1 MLVALSNWVLI
12 KRQPRAQPVLLNL
25 PKNIK
30 VDVVI
35 IGLGP
40 AGASAAIVAAKAGL
54 NVHAFEKKA
63 VAGHPVQCAEFVPAM
78 LDAGDLVMSETSV
91 QRIHEMITFVQSDT
105 QDLTKNFSGHMIDRR
120 AFDASLVAKAQALGA
135 TCTFGVKLKSISD
148 GGVLTFSDGQLVQA
162 KVIIGADGPH
172 SLVGKA
178 IGCVNKDI
186 VETRQLSTKLN
197 KPHVATDIYLSNEF
211 PGGYGWM
218 FPKGDIANIGLGVYP
233 EQKHLLKPALES
245 LHARIAASGQ
255 VGTEI
260 IGYTGGV
267 IPVGGMLKPSGT
279 LGESVVLLAGDAAGL
294 TNPIT
299 GAGIAAAVMSG
310 RLAGE
315 ALVAHLVGD
324 KDAIDIYQEDLE
336 DLFGA
341 SLARAVLRRKQ
352 LREQGAP
359 EGTLSKSALRGGWI
373 AYEDYWRPQDQK
385 TDAA

>member
-1 MLVALSNWVLI
+1 MKIDVAIIGL
-12 KRQPRAQPVLLNL
+12 
-25 PKNIK
+25 
-30 VDVVI
+30 DVAI

-40 AGASAAIVAAKAGL
+40 AGSSAAIIAAKEGL
-54 NVHAFEKKA
+54 NVYAFEKKT

-78 LDAGDLVMSETSV
+78 LDAGELVMSENSV
-91 QRIHEMITFVQSDT
+91 QRIHEMITYVESGT
-105 QDLTKNFSGHMIDRR
+105 PDLTKNFSGHMIDRR
-120 AFDASLVAKAQALGA
+120 AFDASLVAKAVAAGA
-135 TCTFGVKLKSISD
+135 TCTFGVKLKSVSD
-148 GGVLTFSDGQLVQA
+148 DGVLKFSDGQVVQA
-162 KVIIGADGPH
+162 KIIIGADGPH

-178 IGCVNKDI
+178 IGSVNRDI
-186 VETRQLSTKLN
+186 VETRQLSTTLN
-197 KPHVATDIYLSNEF
+197 KPHGATDIYLSNEF

-233 EQKHLLKPALES
+233 NQKHLLKPALES
-245 LHARIAASGQ
+245 LHARIAATGQ

-260 IGYTGGV
+260 ISYTGGA
-267 IPVGGMLKPSGT
+267 IPVGGMLKPYGK
-279 LGESVVLLAGDAAGL
+279 LGDSIVLLAGDAAGL

-315 ALVAHLVGD
+315 ALVAHLSGEN
-324 KDAIDIYQEDLE
+324 DAIDIYAEDLD

-352 LREQGAP
+352 LCEAGAP

-373 AYEDYWRPQDQK
+373 AYEDYWRK
-385 TDAA
+385 DAA